1 MSVASI
7 NSIQSLF
14 TTLFNQPADTKSLAD
29 LNAQLDNGVAITK
42 VATDLVNSAAAQ
54 TLIGDLSN
62 GDLIDYIYSNAF
74 GRVPDSAGKTYWT
87 GKLGT
92 TPNSAAKAQVIVDI
106 IASAGSADKQVLN
119 SKVDIAKNTTH
130 QLAVQELYVSLL
142 GRAAE
147 VSGRNYWVSQL
158 NNGVSVA
165 DIAKAV
171 VSSQEAQ
178 QKYAG
183 LVNSQFIDLLYSNAF
198 GRQTDQEG
206 KDYWVG
212 RLNSSPRAA
221 VAVEILSAAGSAD
234 RQLLNNKV
242 NVAQGITNNFQTQFA
257 LTKETD
263 NLIGTSGQDLFIG
276 DNGSDFFGT
285 VQAGDT
291 INAGAGVDTF
301 KFYYAK
307 GILPTLLNVEN
318 VELINAKSNIDFSP
332 VAGSGLKQVTLKFNP
347 EVNTTVAGLQDINF
361 GIDNVTDT
369 DTDTSTE
376 SSITGNFGNGTAA
389 SVALNDSQLDNFI
402 ILGPKVTT
410 LNLDLESQFADGVNK
425 INSLTIP
432 TLSTNVN
439 ARTLNITGK
448 AGLSGNNNSSTSLK
462 TSTADNSDAVTIVN
476 ASTNTGGVKLSFRD
490 SSISDGKVNFT
501 GGTGNDSVEFLFDG
515 FDDQDDKNIV
525 DGGAGKDTLR
535 LTTNTGDINANEQ
548 LKAINA
554 AKNFEILGLEV
565 DTLFTVNTVTV
576 DASKITA
583 VKEYDF
589 LADTVNLS
597 GAATGNKFTLNK
609 TADNDVALNLK
620 GKGQTADLTLKGKV
634 EILNL
639 DSSKGTDTG
648 TEKNEI
654 TKLTTDFS
662 GVAGKNTPALTINL
676 KGDKDLK
683 IAAPTL
689 PGNAVTGLTLDA
701 YQFGAKLEA
710 TGTALNDKLTGGISD
725 NTLNGGAGDD
735 TIILAFDEFNDKD
748 IIDGGTGTDTLRLEG
763 TDDATKDNKL
773 KAINAIKGIDLLG
786 LVGNTV
792 TVDASKITSVKEYD
806 FVADT
811 VNLSGAATGNKFTLN
826 KTADNDV
833 ALKLKGKGQT
843 ADLTLK
849 GKVQTLELESS
860 KGTDTGTEKNEIT
873 NLTTDYIGFTGATP
887 ALNIPALTIKVTGGD
902 KDLKIAAP
910 TLPGN
915 AVTGLNL
922 DASPFGANL
931 EATGTALNDTLTGG
945 TGDNTLNGGD
955 GDDTIILAFADF
967 NNNDKNKDI
976 VDGGTGTDTL
986 RLTSANEINATTVD
1000 ALKAINGIKGI
1011 DLLGFDTPTKVTVD
1025 ASKITT
1031 VKEYAFNAGEV
1042 ILSGA
1047 ATDNKFTL
1055 SQNNSTFTLTGA
1067 KQSADLTLKGVTNLT
1082 LKSDKGTSDPVGAN
1096 KVTQLAA
1103 NGNLTLTITG
1113 NRDLEIA
1120 APTLP
1125 NNSVFNI
1132 DASNLTGALTATG
1145 TALDNTLTGGAGKDS
1160 LDGGAGKDS
1169 LDGGAGADTLTGG
1182 AGNDTLTGGTGGD
1195 TLTGG
1200 AGNDIFVYT
1209 NPNQSNRL
1217 TLTENVTFDTITDFT
1232 QGQDKIQLTGL
1243 TTAAQYT
1250 AQNLVQ
1256 TAVNASGQLTLNADL
1271 LTAAKVAIGQ
1281 DKFGAFVLGGNT
1293 YILGTNQTP
1302 DLGDDLLVKLA
1313 GSFTL
1318 VATNATTPTNV
1329 DFIF

>member
-14 TTLFNQPADTKSLAD
+14 TILFNQPADTKSLAD

-183 LVNSQFIDLLYSNAF
+183 LFNSQFIDLLYSNAF

-263 NLIGTSGQDLFIG
+263 NLIGTSGQDLFLG
-276 DNGSDFFGT
+276 DNGTDFSAT

-301 KFYYAK
+301 KFYYAN

-318 VELINAKSNIDFSP
+318 VELINAKSDIDFSP

-347 EVNTTVAGLQDINF
+347 ASVLNTTTVAGLQDINF
-361 GIDNVTDT
+361 GIDNVTNR
-369 DTDTSTE
+369 
-376 SSITGNFGNGTAA
+376 SITGDFGNGTAA
-389 SVALNDSQLDNFI
+389 SVALNDSQLNEFTI
-402 ILGPKVTT
+402 VGSKVTT
-410 LNLDLESQFADGVNK
+410 LNLDLESQFADGVNR
-425 INSLTIP
+425 ITFLTIQ
-432 TLSTNVN
+432 TLPTNVN

-448 AGLSGNNNSSTSLK
+448 AGLSGNDDSFTKLV
-462 TSTADNSDAVTIVN
+462 TFTPDPDAVTIVN
-476 ASTNTGGVKLSFRD
+476 ASTNTGGVKLSFVP
-490 SSISDGKVNFT
+490 SFIPISYGKVNFT

-515 FDDQDDKNIV
+515 LDDQDDKNIV
-525 DGGAGKDTLR
+525 DGGAGKDTL
-535 LTTNTGDINANEQ
+535 LLTNTGDINANDQ

-554 AKNFEILGLEV
+554 ANNFEILGLKV

-589 LADTVNLS
+589 LADTVILS

-609 TADNDVALNLK
+609 TADKDVALNLK

-634 EILNL
+634 EILEL
-639 DSSKGTDTG
+639 ESSKGTDTG

-701 YQFGAKLEA
+701 SAFTAKLEA
-710 TGTALNDKLTGGISD
+710 TGTALNDTLKGGISD

-735 TIILAFDEFNDKD
+735 TISLTFANFNDKD
-748 IIDGGTGTDTLRLEG
+748 IIDGGTGTDTLRLEDTDIDAT
-763 TDDATKDNKL
+763 TDDKL

-786 LVGNTV
+786 FAGNTV

-826 KTADNDV
+826 KTADNNV
-833 ALKLKGKGQT
+833 ALNLTGKGQT

-915 AVTGLNL
+915 AVTGLTL
-922 DASPFGANL
+922 DASAPEFTAKL
-931 EATGTALNDTLTGG
+931 EATGTALNDTLKGG
-945 TGDNTLNGGD
+945 ISDNTLNGGA
-955 GDDTIILAFADF
+955 GDDTIILAFANF
-967 NNNDKNKDI
+967 NDKDI
-976 VDGGTGTDTL
+976 IDGGTGTDTL
-986 RLTSANEINATTVD
+986 RLEDTGIDATTD
-1000 ALKAINGIKGI
+1000 DKLKAINAIKGI
-1011 DLLGFDTPTKVTVD
+1011 DLLGFAGNTVTVD
-1025 ASKITT
+1025 ASKITS
-1031 VKEYAFNAGEV
+1031 VKEYAFNAANV
-1042 ILSGA
+1042 ILRGA
-1047 ATDNKFTL
+1047 ATGNKFTL
-1055 SQNNSTFTLTGA
+1055 SQNNSTFTLKET

-1082 LKSDKGTSDPVGAN
+1082 LNSDKGTSDPVGAN

-1103 NGNLTLTITG
+1103 DGNLTLTITG

-1132 DASNLTGALTATG
+1132 DASGLTGALTATG

>member
-221 VAVEILSAAGSAD
+221 VAVEILSAAGGAD

-276 DNGSDFFGT
+276 DNGNLYSAT

-301 KFYYAK
+301 KFYYAD

-361 GIDNVTDT
+361 GIDNVTN
-369 DTDTSTE
+369 
-376 SSITGNFGNGTAA
+376 SSITGNFGNGIAA
-389 SVALNDSQLDNFI
+389 SVALNDSQLDNFT

-410 LNLDLESQFADGVNK
+410 LNLDLESQFADGVNR
-425 INSLTIP
+425 IAFLTIP

-448 AGLSGNNNSSTSLK
+448 AGLSGNNNSFTSLN
-462 TSTADNSDAVTIVN
+462 TLTTDNPDAVTIVN
-476 ASTNTGGVKLSFRD
+476 ASTNTGGVKLSFRE
-490 SSISDGKVNFT
+490 ISDGKVNFT

-515 FDDQDDKNIV
+515 LDDQDDKNIV
-525 DGGAGKDTLR
+525 DGGAGKDTL
-535 LTTNTGDINANEQ
+535 LLTNTGDINANDK

-565 DTLFTVNTVTV
+565 DTLFTVNAVTV

-654 TKLTTDFS
+654 TKLTTDYIGFT
-662 GVAGKNTPALTINL
+662 GKNTPALTINL
-676 KGDKDLK
+676 TGDKDLK

-701 YQFGAKLEA
+701 SQFE
-710 TGTALNDKLTGGISD
+710 
-725 NTLNGGAGDD
+725 
-735 TIILAFDEFNDKD
+735 
-748 IIDGGTGTDTLRLEG
+748 
-763 TDDATKDNKL
+763 
-773 KAINAIKGIDLLG
+773 
-786 LVGNTV
+786 
-792 TVDASKITSVKEYD
+792 
-806 FVADT
+806 
-811 VNLSGAATGNKFTLN
+811 
-826 KTADNDV
+826 
-833 ALKLKGKGQT
+833 
-843 ADLTLK
+843 
-849 GKVQTLELESS
+849 
-860 KGTDTGTEKNEIT
+860 
-873 NLTTDYIGFTGATP
+873 
-887 ALNIPALTIKVTGGD
+887 
-902 KDLKIAAP
+902 
-910 TLPGN
+910 
-915 AVTGLNL
+915 
-922 DASPFGANL
+922 ANL

-945 TGDNTLNGGD
+945 TGDNTLNGGA

-986 RLTSANEINATTVD
+986 RLTDTDINATTD
-1000 ALKAINGIKGI
+1000 DKLKAINAIKGI
-1011 DLLGFDTPTKVTVD
+1011 DLLGLVGNTVTVD

-1031 VKEYAFNAGEV
+1031 VKEYDFQASTVN
-1042 ILSGA
+1042 LSGA
-1047 ATDNKFTL
+1047 ATGNKFTL
-1055 SQNNSTFTLTGA
+1055 SQNNSIFNLTGA

-1103 NGNLTLTITG
+1103 DGNLTLTITG

-1132 DASNLTGALTATG
+1132 DASGLTGALTATG

-1232 QGQDKIQLTGL
+1232 QGQDKIQLIGL

-1256 TAVNASGQLTLNADL
+1256 TAVNASGQLTLNAAL
-1271 LTAAKVAIGQ
+1271 LDAAKVAIGQ

>member
-14 TTLFNQPADTKSLAD
+14 TILFNQPADTKSLAD

-183 LVNSQFIDLLYSNAF
+183 LFNSQFIDLLYSNAF

-263 NLIGTSGQDLFIG
+263 NLIGTSGQDLFLG
-276 DNGSDFFGT
+276 DNGTDFSAT

-301 KFYYAK
+301 KFYYAN

-318 VELINAKSNIDFSP
+318 VELINAKSDIDFSP

-347 EVNTTVAGLQDINF
+347 ASVLNTTTVAGLQDINF
-361 GIDNVTDT
+361 GIDNVTNR
-369 DTDTSTE
+369 
-376 SSITGNFGNGTAA
+376 SITGDFGNGTAA
-389 SVALNDSQLDNFI
+389 SVALNDSQLNEFTI
-402 ILGPKVTT
+402 VGSKVTT
-410 LNLDLESQFADGVNK
+410 LNLDLESQFADGVNR
-425 INSLTIP
+425 ITFLTIP
-432 TLSTNVN
+432 TLPTNVN

-448 AGLSGNNNSSTSLK
+448 AGLSGNDDSFTKLV
-462 TSTADNSDAVTIVN
+462 TFTPDPDAVTIVN
-476 ASTNTGGVKLSFRD
+476 ASTNTGGVKLSFVP
-490 SSISDGKVNFT
+490 SFIPISYGKVNFT

-515 FDDQDDKNIV
+515 LDDQDDKNIV
-525 DGGAGKDTLR
+525 DGGAGKDTL
-535 LTTNTGDINANEQ
+535 LLTNTGDINANDQ

-554 AKNFEILGLEV
+554 ANNFEILGLKV

-589 LADTVNLS
+589 LADTVILS

-609 TADNDVALNLK
+609 TADKDVALNLK

-634 EILNL
+634 EILEL
-639 DSSKGTDTG
+639 ESSKGTDTG

-701 YQFGAKLEA
+701 SAFTAKLEA
-710 TGTALNDKLTGGISD
+710 TGTALNDTLKGGISD

-735 TIILAFDEFNDKD
+735 TISLTFANFNDKD
-748 IIDGGTGTDTLRLEG
+748 IIDGGTGTDTLRLEDTDIDAT
-763 TDDATKDNKL
+763 TDDKL

-786 LVGNTV
+786 FAGNTV

-826 KTADNDV
+826 KTADNNV
-833 ALKLKGKGQT
+833 ALNLTGKGQT

-915 AVTGLNL
+915 AVTGLTL
-922 DASPFGANL
+922 DASAPEFTAKL
-931 EATGTALNDTLTGG
+931 EATGTALNDTLKGG
-945 TGDNTLNGGD
+945 ISDNTLNGGA
-955 GDDTIILAFADF
+955 GDDTIILAFANF
-967 NNNDKNKDI
+967 NDKDI
-976 VDGGTGTDTL
+976 IDGGTGTDTL
-986 RLTSANEINATTVD
+986 RLEDTGIDATTD
-1000 ALKAINGIKGI
+1000 DKLKAINAIKGI
-1011 DLLGFDTPTKVTVD
+1011 DLLGFAGNTVTVD
-1025 ASKITT
+1025 ASKITS
-1031 VKEYAFNAGEV
+1031 VKEYAFNAANV
-1042 ILSGA
+1042 ILRGA
-1047 ATDNKFTL
+1047 ATGNKFTL
-1055 SQNNSTFTLTGA
+1055 SQNNSTFTLKET

-1082 LKSDKGTSDPVGAN
+1082 LNSDKGTSDPVGAN

-1103 NGNLTLTITG
+1103 DGNLTLTITG

-1132 DASNLTGALTATG
+1132 DASGLTGALTATG

>member
-14 TTLFNQPADTKSLAD
+14 TILFNQPADTKSLAD

-183 LVNSQFIDLLYSNAF
+183 LFNSQFIDLLYSNAF

-263 NLIGTSGQDLFIG
+263 NLIGTSGQDLFLG
-276 DNGSDFFGT
+276 DNGTDFSAT

-301 KFYYAK
+301 KFYYAN

-318 VELINAKSNIDFSP
+318 VELINAKSDIDFSP

-347 EVNTTVAGLQDINF
+347 ASVLNTTTVAGLQDINF
-361 GIDNVTDT
+361 GIDNVTNR
-369 DTDTSTE
+369 
-376 SSITGNFGNGTAA
+376 SITGDFGNGTAA
-389 SVALNDSQLDNFI
+389 SVALNDSQLNEFTI
-402 ILGPKVTT
+402 VGSKVTT

-425 INSLTIP
+425 IAFLTIP

-448 AGLSGNNNSSTSLK
+448 AGLSGNNNSFTSLK

-515 FDDQDDKNIV
+515 LDDQDDKNIV
-525 DGGAGKDTLR
+525 DGGAGKDTL
-535 LTTNTGDINANEQ
+535 LLTNTGDINANDQ

-554 AKNFEILGLEV
+554 ANNFEILGLKV

-589 LADTVNLS
+589 LADTVILS

-609 TADNDVALNLK
+609 TADKDVALNLK

-634 EILNL
+634 EILEL
-639 DSSKGTDTG
+639 ESSKGTDTG

-701 YQFGAKLEA
+701 SAFTAKLEA
-710 TGTALNDKLTGGISD
+710 TGTALNDTLKGGISD

-735 TIILAFDEFNDKD
+735 TIILAFANFNDKD
-748 IIDGGTGTDTLRLEG
+748 IIDGGTGTDTLRLEDTDIDAT
-763 TDDATKDNKL
+763 TDDKL

-786 LVGNTV
+786 FAGNTV

-826 KTADNDV
+826 KTADNNV
-833 ALKLKGKGQT
+833 ALNLTGKGQT

-915 AVTGLNL
+915 AVTGLTL
-922 DASPFGANL
+922 DASAPEFTAKL
-931 EATGTALNDTLTGG
+931 EATGTALNDTLKGG
-945 TGDNTLNGGD
+945 ISDNTLNGGA
-955 GDDTIILAFADF
+955 GDDTIILAFANF
-967 NNNDKNKDI
+967 NDKDI
-976 VDGGTGTDTL
+976 IDGGTGTDTL
-986 RLTSANEINATTVD
+986 RLEDTGIDATTD
-1000 ALKAINGIKGI
+1000 DKLKAINAIKGI
-1011 DLLGFDTPTKVTVD
+1011 DLLGFAGNTVTVD
-1025 ASKITT
+1025 ASKITS
-1031 VKEYAFNAGEV
+1031 VKEYAFNAANV
-1042 ILSGA
+1042 ILRGA
-1047 ATDNKFTL
+1047 ATGNKFTL
-1055 SQNNSTFTLTGA
+1055 SQNNSTFTLKET

-1082 LKSDKGTSDPVGAN
+1082 LNSDKGTSDPVGAN

-1103 NGNLTLTITG
+1103 DGNLTLTITG

-1132 DASNLTGALTATG
+1132 DASGLTGALTATG